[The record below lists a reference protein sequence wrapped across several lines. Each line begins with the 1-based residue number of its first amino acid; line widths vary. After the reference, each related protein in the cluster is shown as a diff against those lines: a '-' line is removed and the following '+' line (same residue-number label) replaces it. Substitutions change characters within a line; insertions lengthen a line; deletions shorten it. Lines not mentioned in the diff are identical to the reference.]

1 MSEETKQ
8 LSVLGIVGSPRRS
21 GNTDILVDEVLRGA
35 ESAGAKVEKVYLRDL
50 DINPCLACD
59 SCRKTGKCV
68 QKDDAPALLEQME
81 HSDVWVLGTPI
92 YFWGP
97 SAQLKALI
105 DRIYVYGSV
114 QYTAFIGRHAIL
126 AIPFGDTYER
136 TARHTEGMLK
146 DSLDYLKVV
155 HSDTILAPGAND
167 RGEVRKFPAVL
178 AAAHRAGKKVAD
190 LEVTHI

>member
-1 MSEETKQ
+1 MSEEKKQ
-8 LSVLGIVGSPRRS
+8 TSVLGIVGSPRRG

-35 ESAGAKVEKVYLRDL
+35 EGAGAKVEKVYLRDL
-50 DINPCLACD
+50 DIRPCLACD

-81 HSDVWVLGTPI
+81 HSDVWVLGTPV

-126 AIPFGDTYER
+126 AIPFGDTYEG

-146 DSLDYLKVV
+146 DTLDYLKVKHV
-155 HSDTILAPGAND
+155 DTILAPGAND
-167 RGEVRKFPAVL
+167 RGEIHNFPDVL

-190 LEVTHI
+190 LEVVRN